1 MPFWILGNW
10 TQYVQG
16 PNVFLKSPCP
26 AGGAAFLWSLH
37 RLLCE
42 RPVIRIPLNS
52 CTVGTT
58 PPVHPYREIRIFSYS
73 FQSD

>member
-1 MPFWILGNW
+1 MSEKRRHLLRSIPSRI
-10 TQYVQG
+10 
-16 PNVFLKSPCP
+16 FLY
-26 AGGAAFLWSLH
+26 SLCSEKEMAC
-37 RLLCE
+37 L
-42 RPVIRIPLNS
+42 IRIPLNS

>member
-1 MPFWILGNW
+1 MFELLTPAEKRSAHLAMKRR
-10 TQYVQG
+10 TQ
-16 PNVFLKSPCP
+16 
-26 AGGAAFLWSLH
+26 AAKTGRASGM
-37 RLLCE
+37 
-42 RPVIRIPLNS
+42 IRIPLNS